1 MVLLMGDRVD
11 PSADCVPFV
20 PKGLPKEKEEHS
32 KCPRCGADCL
42 WQLQD
47 RYRLGGVVF
56 SERILVCNFSCWYG
70 PVALFPWDGFEDKAK
85 MLGAL

>member
-1 MVLLMGDRVD
+1 MSDRVD
-11 PSADCVPFV
+11 PFADSVPFV

-70 PVALFPWDGFEDKAK
+70 PVALFPWRGFEDKAK
-85 MLGAL
+85 LLGAF